1 MSFASQS
8 RKYLFLLINW
18 RHLNWDL
25 RWSVNPWSDSF
36 LIYSVGFAG
45 GNVRICTFK
54 LGFSTVLYLPQAVHW
69 FCYSTVISKGE
80 IVKLNLFQTSLSCI
94 YIVFA
99 VVSGMICLWLLLEE
113 VTGHFHCFFCLEC
126 FTIDSANCFLDV
138 KIN

>member
-1 MSFASQS
+1 M
-8 RKYLFLLINW
+8 
-18 RHLNWDL
+18 
-25 RWSVNPWSDSF
+25 
-36 LIYSVGFAG
+36 
-45 GNVRICTFK
+45 RICTFK